1 MKPKKDG
8 NKSFKDWTYEEV
20 NDAFGLKRVFEHS
33 FFDKLKTFHLPENH
47 ELRKNIEQL
56 RKSAMEYIETWNE
69 DEYKFFFIS
78 QFIGLVNFS
87 SSYYKAFTQRPLSVS
102 YENGTK
108 ITDGLVEF
116 MLAKGLQTPRSP
128 HFFLHEYKP
137 EKRRDN
143 DPLGQLLIGM
153 VAAKKLNQ
161 DDKPIYGIYLNGRNW
176 FLVLLEDEQYAV
188 SNPYVATSKDI
199 FDLFAVLLF
208 FKDEMEKLYQEI

>member
-1 MKPKKDG
+1 MKHKKDG

-20 NDAFGLKRVFEHS
+20 NNTFGLKRVRNLANLDKISEIKLPLDHS
-33 FFDKLKTFHLPENH
+33 KRGTIEEYRLRLFD
-47 ELRKNIEQL
+47 
-56 RKSAMEYIETWNE
+56 YIETWNE

-78 QFIGLVNFS
+78 PFIGLVDFS
-87 SSYYKAFTQRPLSVS
+87 SSYYKAFTQRPLSLR

-108 ITDGLVEF
+108 TTDGLVEF
-116 MLAKGLQTPRSP
+116 MLAKGLQTPKSP

-188 SNPYVATSKDI
+188 SNPYVATSNDI